1 MKSRQIRL
9 DDLTGRVVRD
19 QEGRAIGR
27 LFEVRGEERDGELL
41 IVEYHV
47 GPHAWLERIGFAL
60 RRFADADT
68 GRHIRKLTWDR
79 VDLSDPDHPT
89 VRDDA

>member
-19 QEGRAIGR
+19 QDGRSIGR
-27 LFEVRGEERDGELL
+27 LFEVRAEERGDEMV
-41 IVEYHV
+41 IVEYHI
-47 GPHAWLERIGFAL
+47 GPNAWLERVGFAL
-60 RRFADADT
+60 RRFAGADT
-68 GRHIRKLTWDR
+68 GRHIRKLAWDR

-89 VRDDA
+89 VRDET